1 MVCFLCGNHPVCV
14 LAVVVDYFPGGIILT
29 GVGKDENQ
37 SKVKLIRIDGNTKNM
52 KNNDSLKKVRF
63 KSTYA
68 DVVRDGFN

>member
-1 MVCFLCGNHPVCV
+1 MVSWLLF
-14 LAVVVDYFPGGIILT
+14 
-29 GVGKDENQ
+29 VGKDENQ
-37 SKVKLIRIDGNTKNM
+37 YKVKLIRIDGNTKNM